1 MTFLLQEKRSSS
13 FSHDGGCGTAL
24 VAIVVCLLV
33 LFSTLGGISG
43 YYAGAVRRRYT
54 LSKASSTMVQ
64 AWKAF
69 LMSGFRPSTLSC
81 LLGTAVNV
89 SQ

>member
-24 VAIVVCLLV
+24 VAIVVCLLA
-33 LFSTLGGISG
+33 LFSTLGGISA
-43 YYAGAVRRRYT
+43 YYAGAVQRRYT
-54 LSKASSTMVQ
+54 LSKTPSTMVQ

-69 LMSGFRPSTLSC
+69 LMSGFQPSSF
-81 LLGTAVNV
+81 
-89 SQ
+89 SQAEEKAAN